1 MEIHKEHGRTFT
13 LRQDQTL
20 KNGNT
25 LRTRS
30 DNKILNYSKDNSDT
44 ETWKCIK
51 DKIRHLK
58 HGNTRTSRTADTE
71 T

>member
-1 MEIHKEHGRTFT
+1 MEIHKEQGRT
-13 LRQDQTL
+13 L
-20 KNGNT
+20 KHGNT

-30 DNKILNYSKDNSDT
+30 DNKTLNYSKDNSDT

-51 DKIRHLK
+51 DKIKHLK
-58 HGNTRTSRTADTE
+58 HGNTSRTADTG